1 MEVVELATV
10 IVGVVVVDLE
20 VDGAS
25 VEVVWASASMAEFCS
40 KFWAVVAAV
49 EAEEEEDVVE
59 VHFLMTE
66 VDGVVAA
73 TAALEERSFTGWIV
87 ETIWAVV
94 LVEVE
99 EVVAGIVEVVVAG
112 EEVSTSTEE
121 VKVASVAISSVVDV
135 TWLFSRVIAFTRVVV
150 YEDVL
155 TTTVAGL
162 IVLVMTA

>member
-1 MEVVELATV
+1 M

-25 VEVVWASASMAEFCS
+25 VEVVWTSASMAEFCS

-73 TAALEERSFTGWIV
+73 TAALEERSFTG
-87 ETIWAVV
+87 
-94 LVEVE
+94 
-99 EVVAGIVEVVVAG
+99 
-112 EEVSTSTEE
+112 
-121 VKVASVAISSVVDV
+121 
-135 TWLFSRVIAFTRVVV
+135 
-150 YEDVL
+150 
-155 TTTVAGL
+155 
-162 IVLVMTA
+162 